1 MSTANKLTYLNGTKQ
16 AIKQAINEDFEVID
30 NNTTFREY
38 ADEISSNNAKYK
50 DLIPKETKNATN
62 TLDISNSSGLD
73 KALVTQYGNT
83 YQEGEPTPDSPQEI
97 QVVTGDNEVKVE
109 GKNLFNN
116 NVEVK
121 NAYVSSNI
129 GSVINYVNSTATVS
143 YVNCC
148 YLESGTTYT
157 ISYEKNTPASTSQ
170 RGSAIVDT
178 NNTVLEMIPLWDNNN
193 TSITFT
199 PTYSGYLVCVVDKNS
214 TNIQIEKCSTATTV
228 EGKNLFNN
236 NVEVKNAY
244 VSSNIGSVINYVNS
258 TATVSYVNCCY
269 LESGTTYTISYEK
282 NTPASTSQR
291 GSAIVD
297 TNNTVLEMIPL
308 WDNNNTSITF
318 TPTYSGYLVCVVD
331 KNSTNI
337 QIEKGSTATTY
348 EPYQSQ
354 SYPINLG
361 NIELCKIYTYKDRIY
376 PLNGKWYLNKQIGK
390 VVLDGSESWTS
401 RAFPNNSYLSVKM
414 TMQIGANGGFSD
426 KFISNNRYDI
436 VEEHLTLS
444 SQWNEICFAIL
455 KSRLS
460 TPDVTGFK
468 SWLST
473 NQPIV
478 YYVLATPTTEEITE
492 SNYPTLYNQLNNIKL
507 FEGVNHITM
516 TNERGLDVEFDIT
529 YYKDWKLD

>member
-97 QVVTGDNEVKVE
+97 QVVTGDNEVK
-109 GKNLFNN
+109 
-116 NVEVK
+116 
-121 NAYVSSNI
+121 
-129 GSVINYVNSTATVS
+129 
-143 YVNCC
+143 
-148 YLESGTTYT
+148 
-157 ISYEKNTPASTSQ
+157 
-170 RGSAIVDT
+170 
-178 NNTVLEMIPLWDNNN
+178 
-193 TSITFT
+193 
-199 PTYSGYLVCVVDKNS
+199 
-214 TNIQIEKCSTATTV
+214 V